1 MMMVRLSNCGS
12 CHHGIVTM
20 SCRPQQAYI
29 EREICLALWKGL
41 SCCKRSLWKLKFQ
54 RHSTRVTLEIFLLLW
69 CIGHGRPWEAIA
81 KVFNLSYLLSTQALS
96 PSLITDSLGKV
107 CGIKMRVI
115 GNNMGTHGNSY
126 NRWLY
131 VTMWPTCLKP
141 KSPDEWLSQI
151 EKKKPGISTSLVPQ
165 NLQNG
170 VSISLVLLIQ
180 LTRSWLMLMSKWY
193 IPTLSNWNQSGIE
206 GW

>member
-41 SCCKRSLWKLKFQ
+41 SCCKRSPWKLKFQ
-54 RHSTRVTLEIFLLLW
+54 PHSTRVTLENFLLLW

-81 KVFNLSYLLSTQALS
+81 KVFDLSYLLSTQALS
-96 PSLITDSLGKV
+96 PSLITYCLGKV
-107 CGIKMRVI
+107 CGIKMQVI
-115 GNNMGTHGNSY
+115 ENNMGTHGNSY

-151 EKKKPGISTSLVPQ
+151 EKKKLGTSTSLVPQ

-180 LTRSWLMLMSKWY
+180 LARSWLMLMSKWY
-193 IPTLSNWNQSGIE
+193 IPTLSNWN
-206 GW
+206 